1 VVSLTAEYALRAVMY
16 LAAEGAEPRTVHEI
30 ADATEVPPDYLSKVL
45 QELSKHGLV
54 RSQRG
59 LYGGFSLV
67 RDPDTLSVLDVV
79 QAVGPLQRIRECPL
93 ADRRHAS
100 NGGLCPLHELLDEAM
115 AYVERRFGEATI
127 GGLLAR
133 STTRR
138 PFHAEPLSS
147 KVRVTRHPKTKA

>member
-1 VVSLTAEYALRAVMY
+1 MY
-16 LAAEGAEPRTVHEI
+16 LAAEGSEPRTVHEI

-67 RDPDTLSVLDVV
+67 RDPDTLSVLDIV

-93 ADRRHAS
+93 TGHPHSS
-100 NGGLCPLHELLDEAM
+100 NGGLCPLHELLDSAM
-115 AYVERRFGEATI
+115 AYVEQRFGEATI
-127 GGLLAR
+127 GSLLAR

-138 PFHAEPLSS
+138 PFHAEPIAA
-147 KVRVTRHPKTKA
+147 KVRVARQPKTKA